1 MYCTKCGV
9 LLDDGVA
16 YCSRCGAATGVRSAV
31 LSPAPNERLTLSI
44 YDKKIA
50 GVCGG
55 MAQYLSVDSTLV
67 RLIWLVC
74 AICFPPLVLGYIA
87 AWIIVPREAPRLA
100 APISRARLCQAQ
112 PQ

>member
-1 MYCTKCGV
+1 V
-9 LLDDGVA
+9 F
-16 YCSRCGAATGVRSAV
+16 
-31 LSPAPNERLTLSI
+31 SPAPNQRLTLSI

-50 GVCGG
+50 GLCGG

-87 AWIIVPREAPRLA
+87 AWIIVPREAPRLV
-100 APISRARLCQAQ
+100 APINTGAPQAQ